1 MLPSS
6 SFKNLIPKFHPKKP
20 TKAKNRLL
28 KIIPLLIN
36 IAKPNIIPNMK
47 VNISKLSIKYKT

>member
-36 IAKPNIIPNMK
+36 VVKPNIIPKMK
-47 VNISKLSIKYKT
+47 VNISKLILKMKI